1 MELGNK
7 IKNLR
12 LKAGMTQEML
22 ADELGVSFQTIS
34 KWENNVCA
42 PDISMLPKLSIY
54 FGVTIDELFDLTTEQ
69 RMHRIENMLDM
80 EQELPHNTFVE
91 TVDFLQEQL
100 EGECNRARV
109 YNFLA
114 HVYHHRIVSD
124 CDKVDRYAR
133 KALVLRPDM
142 KDCQWLFQK
151 AAGATAC
158 DWNIRNHHKIITF
171 YKELIAMHPEASRN
185 YLELLD
191 NLLADNRTKEAAEY
205 LKKYEQLED
214 HAGFQVPIYEGRIA
228 LAEHNVVLAD
238 QKFKELEERFPQ
250 SGSTYFELA
259 NYHADRCEYDKAIF
273 CYEKS
278 FVIDKESG
286 KKPLYTDALWGQ
298 AVIYEIQEKYENA
311 LKCYDRILQ
320 VLEEEF
326 GFTEGEPVRVVMEEK
341 RRLLEITRK

>member
-22 ADELGVSFQTIS
+22 ADEMGVSFQTIS

-42 PDISMLPKLSIY
+42 PDILMLPKLSIY

-80 EQELPHNTFVE
+80 EQELPHNTFTE
-91 TVDFLQEQL
+91 TVDFLQGQL

-109 YNFLA
+109 YSFLA
-114 HVYHHRIVSD
+114 HVYHHRILSD
-124 CDKVDRYAR
+124 CGKVDRYAR
-133 KALVLRPDM
+133 KALILRPDI

-151 AAGATAC
+151 AVGATAC
-158 DWNIRNHHKIITF
+158 DWNIRNHHKIILF
-171 YKELIAMHPEASRN
+171 YKELIAMHPGVARN

-191 NLLADNRTKEAAEY
+191 NLLADNRTKEATEY
-205 LKKYEQLED
+205 LKRYAQLED
-214 HAGFQVPIYEGRIA
+214 HVEFQVPIYEGRIA

-238 QKFKELEERFPQ
+238 VKFKELEERFPE

-259 NYHADRCEYDKAIF
+259 NYHADKCEYDKAIL

-278 FVIDKESG
+278 FVLDKESG

-298 AVIYEIQEKYENA
+298 AIIYEIQEKYENA
-311 LKCYDRILQ
+311 LECYDRILQ

-326 GFTEGEPVRVVMEEK
+326 GFTEGEPVRAVMEEK
-341 RRLLEITRK
+341 QRLLELIRK